1 MTANVQ
7 ASRSFPKLGWIV
19 LPRYEA
25 DRPTELVPLSRG
37 VGFMQLVDNAFNYS
51 MHGRRGFEVLSDIVA
66 GAHAFQFHYGG
77 SLDDAVRTFDSLLQ

>member
-1 MTANVQ
+1 VQ

-66 GAHAFQFHYGG
+66 GARAFQFHYGG